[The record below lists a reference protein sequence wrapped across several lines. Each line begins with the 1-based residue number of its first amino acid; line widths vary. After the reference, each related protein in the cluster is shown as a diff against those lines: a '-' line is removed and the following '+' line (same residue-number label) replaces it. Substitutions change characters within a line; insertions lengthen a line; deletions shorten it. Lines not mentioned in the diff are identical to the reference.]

1 LPRAQISGFTVIS
14 GSRILVPTEIAT
26 IDSAV
31 VLPVTGT
38 VEWVGTIGTI
48 QTVVEV
54 GTIDLVLD
62 IATVQTVVGT
72 IKTQEI
78 GGTITATILGTISSA
93 IKRDYSYDILVSTI
107 LSGTNPATIV
117 SSISDI
123 RGYYQKLISA
133 YFTGTTM
140 ATILIEASRYSDSEF
155 SINYPIGTINV
166 VGTVADGKAYETLT
180 DNWGYLR
187 TTIVISTIDT
197 GSLNIE
203 VDKQV

>member
-1 LPRAQISGFTVIS
+1 MPRAQISGYTVIS

-26 IDSAV
+26 IDSAAI
-31 VLPVTGT
+31 LPGT
-38 VEWVGTIGTI
+38 LTT
-48 QTVVEV
+48 
-54 GTIDLVLD
+54 
-62 IATVQTVVGT
+62 
-72 IKTQEI
+72 
-78 GGTITATILGTISSA
+78 A

-107 LSGTNPATIV
+107 LSGTNPATII

>member
-1 LPRAQISGFTVIS
+1 MPRAQISGYTVIS

-31 VLPVTGT
+31 VLPITGT
-38 VEWVGTIGTI
+38 V
-48 QTVVEV
+48 
-54 GTIDLVLD
+54 
-62 IATVQTVVGT
+62 
-72 IKTQEI
+72 
-78 GGTITATILGTISSA
+78 SSA

-140 ATILIEASRYSDSEF
+140 ATILIEASRYSDSAF
-155 SINYPIGTINV
+155 NINYPIGTINV

-187 TTIVISTIDT
+187 TTIVVSTIDT

-203 VDKQV
+203 MDKQV

>member
-1 LPRAQISGFTVIS
+1 MPRAQISGYTVIS

-26 IDSAV
+26 IDSAAI
-31 VLPVTGT
+31 LPGT
-38 VEWVGTIGTI
+38 LTT
-48 QTVVEV
+48 
-54 GTIDLVLD
+54 
-62 IATVQTVVGT
+62 
-72 IKTQEI
+72 
-78 GGTITATILGTISSA
+78 A

-133 YFTGTTM
+133 YFTGTTI
-140 ATILIEASRYSDSEF
+140 ATILIEASRYSDSAF
-155 SINYPIGTINV
+155 NINYPIGTINV